1 MPFVVESLGRPGER
15 AVQLLRSMAPQAAAM
30 RGTELRR
37 AWAELSTL
45 VQIRRA
51 NLLRAAEY
59 HQDATAPTPG
69 R

>member
-1 MPFVVESLGRPGER
+1 
-15 AVQLLRSMAPQAAAM
+15 MAPQAAAM

-51 NLLRAAEY
+51 NLLLAAEY
-59 HQDATAPTPG
+59 HQDATAPTCLPTRNG
-69 R
+69 SPRASPTLP